1 MTVEI
6 TEYRDTHRDA
16 LHALFTAEDYRDQA
30 ERLKLG
36 QHLYEKRY
44 VAVRHDA
51 VLGFVEGTFLDG
63 SGLEPGLFP
72 APRAR
77 IVTLLVSSAARR
89 HRIGS
94 TLLHRFATDALDAG
108 RDALVLFPDPHD
120 PAGRLAFF
128 GRCGLEKLPSG
139 EMLGAHLRTV
149 LANTGRAVPS

>member
-6 TEYRDTHRDA
+6 TEYRDTHREA

-44 VAVRHDA
+44 VAVRDEA
-51 VLGFVEGTFLDG
+51 VLGFVEGTFLDR
-63 SGLEPGLFP
+63 SDFEPGLFP

-77 IVTLLVSSAARR
+77 VMTLLVSSATRR
-89 HRIGS
+89 ERIGG
-94 TLLHRFATDALDAG
+94 TLLRRFATDARDAG
-108 RDALVLFPDPHD
+108 LDALVLFPDPHD

-128 GRCGLEKLPSG
+128 RRCGLEKVASH

-149 LANTGRAVPS
+149 LANTE